1 MAGKD
6 ADEVVVG
13 ANGSIW
19 VAPVGTAE
27 PADHDNAYPAGWVE
41 LGYTSEDGVTLN
53 VGRTMADI
61 PVWQSFFPVRRMV
74 TARDMTAAFV
84 LRQWNKAT
92 LVLAFGGGV
101 ITHVASSVGP
111 PAVGEHWRYDPP
123 DPSVVDERML
133 GVDWVDGAKSY
144 RLIVQRGQVAENAET
159 KIARAAAADLPITFG
174 ILADDVNE
182 TPWYLLTNDPAFT

>member
-19 VAPVGTAE
+19 VAPVGTSE
-27 PADHDNAYPAGWVE
+27 PTDHDNAYPAGWVE
-41 LGYTSEDGVTLN
+41 LGYASEDGVTLS
-53 VGRTMADI
+53 VSRTMANI

-74 TARDMTAAFV
+74 TDRDMTAKFV
-84 LRQWNKAT
+84 LRQWNKST
-92 LVLAFGGGV
+92 LVLAFGGGT
-101 ITHVASSVGP
+101 ITHVASDVGID
-111 PAVGEHWRYDPP
+111 EHWRYDPP

-133 GVDWVDGAKSY
+133 GIDWIDGTKIY
-144 RLIVQRGQVAENAET
+144 RLIIERGQVADNAET

-174 ILADDVNE
+174 ILADETNI